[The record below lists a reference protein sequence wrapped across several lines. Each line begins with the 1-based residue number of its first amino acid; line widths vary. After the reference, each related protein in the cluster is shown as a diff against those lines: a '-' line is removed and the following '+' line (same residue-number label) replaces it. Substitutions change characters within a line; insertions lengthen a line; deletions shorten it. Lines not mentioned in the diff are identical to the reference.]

1 MFSFEQAVS
10 HLGPLTIS
18 SSHKPLGEVR
28 LQPLQHKNLAHL
40 THNTYPT
47 RKPPAAKR
55 ESPESHTFGAL
66 SPWAGQSALSLQ
78 GHIHKQTLSDPVN
91 FTFPDS
97 RPVSP
102 STEHLAPLPRKTSRP
117 ASESEIGNEDRDTKL
132 GTPFTGLKPLTP
144 PKEITSKSGTR
155 VPDLNKLEETPL

>member
-18 SSHKPLGEVR
+18 ASHKPLGEVR

-47 RKPPAAKR
+47 HKPPAAKR
-55 ESPESHTFGAL
+55 ESPESRTFGAL

-78 GHIHKQTLSDPVN
+78 GHIHKQTLSEPVN
-91 FTFPDS
+91 FTFSD

-132 GTPFTGLKPLTP
+132 GTAFTGLKPLTP